1 LTIFQKYFNT
11 LRHLKWTQFV
21 FRLRVYFPKYRK
33 TLRKKLS
40 VRDVEWE
47 IIDGVPKAD
56 SLSLPDTFRF
66 LNEDA
71 SLADIGWQSKEKSDL
86 WIYNQHYFD
95 WLDSRSAREYPNL
108 FEPIALDWIENNK
121 PGEAPGWEPYPTS
134 LRIVNWCKFHWRS
147 RCLSQDVI
155 DNLALQAELLY
166 KSVEWHLMANHL
178 FANGKALIFAGIFFN
193 DPLSDRWLRKGVNII
208 TRQLDEQILA
218 DGGHFELSP
227 MYHCIILE
235 DCLDLVNLLG
245 QSDLSETNRLA
256 QKLRARIPSMFNWLS
271 KMSFSD
277 RQISFFND
285 TTFNI
290 SADPDMLIAYAHNLG
305 LSEAQFCPRE
315 GDGFYYLE
323 QSGYI
328 RKNKGAFELI
338 FDVGEIGPKYQ
349 PGHAHADT
357 LSFELAVKEQRLII
371 NSGISTYGVSE
382 QRLAQRST
390 ASHSTVEIEGENS
403 SEVWSGFR
411 VARRALP
418 FGLTIDQKTDRVS
431 CSHDGYKRLKYS
443 PVHTRQLSFGED
455 EIQIDDI
462 VSVKSLNAV
471 AYFHIHPDWV
481 LEKTD
486 EGVICSMNDMTV
498 LLTCKAG
505 EGQLV
510 NTQYHVGFNK
520 SRDAHCLRVFLY
532 KGNASINIRSM

>member
-1 LTIFQKYFNT
+1 LTLFLKYVNT
-11 LRHLKWTQFV
+11 LRHLRWEQFI
-21 FRLRVYFPKYRK
+21 FRLRVYFPKYGK
-33 TLRKKLS
+33 KLRKKPA
-40 VRDVEWE
+40 VRKIERQ
-47 IIDGVPKAD
+47 IIKGIPKAD
-56 SLSLPDTFRF
+56 SLSQPDVFRF

-71 SLADIGWQSKEKSDL
+71 SLADIGWRSEEKSDL

-95 WLDSRSAREYPNL
+95 WLDSRSARENPNL
-108 FEPIALDWIENNK
+108 FESITLDWIENNK

-155 DNLALQAELLY
+155 DNLALQAQHLY
-166 KSVEWHLMANHL
+166 DSVEWHLLANHL
-178 FANGKALIFAGIFFN
+178 FANGKALIFVGIFFN
-193 DPLSDRWLRKGVNII
+193 DPLSDRWLRRGINII
-208 TRQLDEQILA
+208 NQQLDEQILA

-245 QSDLSETNRLA
+245 CADLPEADRMV
-256 QKLRARIPSMFNWLS
+256 KKIRARIPSMFNWLS

-277 RQISFFND
+277 RKISFFND
-285 TTFNI
+285 TTFDI
-290 SADPDMLIAYAHNLG
+290 SADPDMLLEYAHSLG
-305 LSEAQFCPRE
+305 LYEAQFCPRE
-315 GDGFYYLE
+315 GDGFHHLE

-328 RKNKGAFELI
+328 RGNKWPFELI

-357 LSFELAVKEQRLII
+357 LSFELAVKGKRLIV
-371 NSGISTYGVSE
+371 NSGISTYGTCA

-390 ASHSTVEIEGENS
+390 AAHSTVEIEGENS

-418 FGLTIDQKTDRVS
+418 FGLTINRKTDRLS
-431 CSHDGYKRLKYS
+431 CSHSGYKRLKHS
-443 PVHTRQLSFGED
+443 PVHTRQVSFGKD

-462 VSVKSLNAV
+462 VSVKSSNAI

-481 LEKTD
+481 LEATD
-486 EGVICSMNDMTV
+486 EGVICAMNDMRV
-498 LLTCKAG
+498 LLSCKAG
-505 EGQLV
+505 EAELAKS
-510 NTQYHVGFNK
+510 QYHIGFNK
-520 SRDAHCLRVFLY
+520 SRDAHCLRVRLAI
-532 KGNASINIRSM
+532 GNGSLSIRCI

>member
-1 LTIFQKYFNT
+1 M
-11 LRHLKWTQFV
+11 RHLRWEQFV

-33 TLRKKLS
+33 TLRRKPA

-47 IIDGVPKAD
+47 VIDGVPKAD
-56 SLSLPDTFRF
+56 SLSPPNVFRF

-71 SLADIGWQSKEKSDL
+71 SLADIRWRSEEKSDL

-95 WLDSRSAREYPNL
+95 WLDSRSARENPNL
-108 FEPIALDWIENNK
+108 FEPIILDWIENNK
-121 PGEAPGWEPYPTS
+121 PVEAPGWEPYPTS

-147 RCLSQDVI
+147 GYLSQDVI
-155 DNLALQAELLY
+155 DNLALQAQHLF
-166 KSVEWHLMANHL
+166 KSVEWHLLANHL

-193 DPLSDRWLRKGVNII
+193 DPLSDRWLRKGIDII
-208 TRQLDEQILA
+208 TQQLDEQILA

-245 QSDLSETNRLA
+245 QSGLPEAGRLA
-256 QKLRARIPSMFNWLS
+256 PKLRARIPSMFNWLS

-290 SADPDMLIAYAHNLG
+290 SADPDVLLDYAHRLG
-305 LSEAQFCPRE
+305 LCEVRFCPRE
-315 GDGFYYLE
+315 GDGFYHLE

-328 RKNKGAFELI
+328 RRNKGAFELI
-338 FDVGEIGPKYQ
+338 FDVGEIGPRYQ

-357 LSFELAVKEQRLII
+357 LSFEMAVKGQRLIV
-371 NSGISTYGVSE
+371 NSGISTYGTCA

-390 ASHSTVEIEGENS
+390 GAHSTVEIEGENS

-418 FGLTIDQKTDRVS
+418 FGLTIDRETDCVS
-431 CSHDGYKRLKYS
+431 CSHDGYKRLKHS
-443 PVHTRQLSFGED
+443 PVHTRQVSFGQD
-455 EIQIDDI
+455 EVQIDDI

-481 LEKTD
+481 PEATD
-486 EGVICSMNDMTV
+486 EGVICAMNDMRV
-498 LLTCKAG
+498 LLSCKAG
-505 EGQLV
+505 EGKL
-510 NTQYHVGFNK
+510 TKSQYHIGFNK
-520 SRDAHCLRVFLY
+520 SRDAYCFRVRLY
-532 KGNASINIRSM
+532 EGNASLSIRCM